1 MIDEILYE
9 FLFIFSVNGVW
20 LTADEFDCEESKAC
34 SGCCY
39 GYPPA
44 TSRVVP
50 TRQADLQLSCSK
62 LL

>member
-1 MIDEILYE
+1 MIDEILCVT
-9 FLFIFSVNGVW
+9 FSVSGVW
-20 LTADEFDCEESKAC
+20 LTAEEFNCGDTGESIAC

-50 TRQADLQLSCSK
+50 TRQADL
-62 LL
+62 